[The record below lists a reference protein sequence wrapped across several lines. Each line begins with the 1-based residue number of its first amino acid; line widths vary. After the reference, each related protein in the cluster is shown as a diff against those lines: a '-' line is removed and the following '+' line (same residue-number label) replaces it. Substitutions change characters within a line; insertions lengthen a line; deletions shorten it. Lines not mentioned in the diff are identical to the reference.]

1 MVRWLGTWLAA
12 GLVSLLPLAATGQ
25 QQGTVASAIPS
36 STTYKL
42 LTPEPGTS
50 MPSVNV
56 TFGMR
61 PYADNTF
68 YVIGM
73 NKGWYKDVGITIQP
87 QPYGLK
93 TTEEQWV
100 SILLSRQVDINTA
113 TCSILLPSYK
123 TTDQLKCIALANT
136 FYGSVMLANPKL
148 HLKSLSDYVKSG
160 MSFKGALKAALRPLV
175 NQTVYVPSLVS
186 EKEFDEVP
194 FRLAGLPLPKFV
206 NQDDS
211 QMLLLA
217 KSDRLNFMHPGGAP
231 IAETL
236 LEAGWTPVY
245 DTGQLLKYGPGGVNS
260 PLEPLVFNNG
270 LAATRD
276 YINTHQTLVFRFVS
290 VMFRIFDQLQ
300 KHHSLYGVYAPYLNS
315 VAGTSLSAAGV
326 QRTVNNL
333 DPFVPFDQQAK
344 YFSNKSGAEYYANST
359 NALISSLAHSGVIKS
374 GITADDVIWAAP
386 IYQEFILY
394 KNKTLA
400 LFRAAQSKHLSS
412 DKQKVLAQAHNF
424 YDWFDFLDAY
434 RLAKAATA

>member
-1 MVRWLGTWLAA
+1 
-12 GLVSLLPLAATGQ
+12 
-25 QQGTVASAIPS
+25 
-36 STTYKL
+36 
-42 LTPEPGTS
+42 
-50 MPSVNV
+50 V

-68 YVIGM
+68 YVVGM
-73 NKGWYKDVGITIQP
+73 KEGWYKDVGITIQP

-100 SILLSRQVDINTA
+100 SILLSRQVNINTA
-113 TCSILLPSYK
+113 TCSTLLPSYK
-123 TTDQLKCIALANT
+123 TADQLKCIALAVT
-136 FYGSVMLANPKL
+136 FYGSVLLANPKL
-148 HLKSLSDYVKSG
+148 HLKTLADYAKSG
-160 MSFKGALKAALRPLV
+160 MSFKDSLRAALRPLV
-175 NQTVYVPSLVS
+175 NQTVYVPSAVS
-186 EKEFDEVP
+186 EKEFDEEP
-194 FRLAGLPLPKFV
+194 FRLAGLPLPKYV

-217 KSDRLNFMHPGGAP
+217 KSDRLNFMHPAGAP

-270 LAATRD
+270 LAATAN
-276 YINTHQTLVFRFVS
+276 YINTHQTAVFRFVS

-300 KHHSLYGVYAPYLNS
+300 KHPSLYAVYTPYLNS
-315 VAGTSLSAAGV
+315 VAGTSLTPAGV
-326 QRTVNNL
+326 ERTVKNL
-333 DPFVPFDQQAK
+333 DPFVPFDQQTK
-344 YFSNKSGAEYYANST
+344 YFYDKSGAEYYANSVG
-359 NALISSLAHSGVIKS
+359 ALIRSLQHAGVIRS

-386 IYQEFILY
+386 IYREFVLY

-400 LFRAAQSKHLSS
+400 LFRATQSKHLSGA
-412 DKQKVLAQAHNF
+412 KQTLLNQAHTY

-434 RLAKAATA
+434 RFAKAATT